1 MSSKTS
7 SRRAS
12 VVGKKLWVA
21 YRLQS
26 LTTDRFI
33 KITNKILKGE
43 HGLVKLPTGQPSV
56 TIAIDE

>member
-1 MSSKTS
+1 MSNQTGSG
-7 SRRAS
+7 RAN

-33 KITNKILKGE
+33 RITNKILQGE
-43 HGLVKLPTGQPSV
+43 HGLVKLPATQPSV
-56 TIAIDE
+56 PLATDE